1 MRFLGAIVGTLQFN
15 FNEELLNNYE
25 IGTLYGLQFSQIAAE
40 YAGCWS
46 KEKNQDKLL
55 DCWSECLGEW

>member
-1 MRFLGAIVGTLQFN
+1 MRFLGAIVGNLQFN

-40 YAGCWS
+40 YAGC
-46 KEKNQDKLL
+46 
-55 DCWSECLGEW
+55 